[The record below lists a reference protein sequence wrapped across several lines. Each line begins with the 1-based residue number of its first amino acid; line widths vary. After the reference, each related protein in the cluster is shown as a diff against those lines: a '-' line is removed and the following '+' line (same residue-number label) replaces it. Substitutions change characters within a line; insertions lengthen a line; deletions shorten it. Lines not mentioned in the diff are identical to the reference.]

1 MRKRKTDMPS
11 ARALRALYPP
21 KDEAFDRAVRKTLA
35 SLRED
40 EEAKTKMKRK
50 LSMGVA
56 FALVLTAVLACAAVA
71 AGMGIFGQLAGQ
83 YGGTWTRLFG
93 ALEEKSDMNDESLSV
108 EGTEDTH
115 YPEVAFRVP
124 QSYYD
129 GRTLYLTYEL
139 QNAAS
144 TYDFSWRPTREEL
157 AGMWTPGIAAAM
169 PGEEGPTYTG
179 DAALDEALL
188 EAAKKDGSAGV
199 IAYQSGI
206 GDGVWLSGTDEL
218 LEMTESD
225 DRQLEGG
232 IMIGMR
238 KFSELPEAARD
249 LDGLPIDFR
258 LNRSRMYVYYD
269 GKTMY
274 MKTEPDETVRLTVTI
289 PRSGAAEPR
298 TLHAERE
305 LERYRVAADVTVTE
319 LVIRTEITVTS
330 LTGEPVNGDDIRGG
344 DLSFYTLY
352 LDGQQA
358 EGLSGEASGFGTTVY
373 NEIDEYVRPETMPQK
388 LTLVPS
394 YWNEEATDRE
404 ERWEEAVTVEAT

>member
-1 MRKRKTDMPS
+1 MRKKKTDMPS

-21 KDEAFDRAVRKTLA
+21 ASEAFDNAIRQTLA

-40 EEAKTKMKRK
+40 EEAKTTMKRK
-50 LSMGVA
+50 LSMGVV

-71 AGMGIFGQLAGQ
+71 AGMGFFGQLAEE
-83 YGGTWTRLFG
+83 YGGTWARLFG
-93 ALEEKSDMNDESLSV
+93 ALEEKSDVNDELLSV
-108 EGTEDTH
+108 EGTEDTR
-115 YPEVAFRVP
+115 YPEVAFSVS

-144 TYDFSWRPTREEL
+144 TYDFTWRPAREEL
-157 AGMWTPGIAAAM
+157 AGMWMPGIVAAM

-199 IAYQSGI
+199 VAYQSGI
-206 GDGVWLSGTDEL
+206 GDGVWLSRTDEL
-218 LEMTESD
+218 LAMTESD
-225 DRQLEGG
+225 DRRLEDGT
-232 IMIGMR
+232 IIGMR

-249 LDGLPIDFR
+249 LDGLPIDFK

-269 GKTMY
+269 GETMY
-274 MKTEPDETVRLTVTI
+274 MKTEPDEKVRLPVTI
-289 PRSGAAEPR
+289 PRSGAEEPR

-305 LERYRVAADVTVTE
+305 FERYRVAADVTVTE
-319 LVIRTEITVTS
+319 LVIRTEVTVTS

-358 EGLSGEASGFGTTVY
+358 EGLSGEASGFGTAVY
-373 NEIDEYVRPETMPQK
+373 EEIDEYVRPETMPGE
-388 LTLVPS
+388 LTLVPA

-404 ERWEEAVTVEAT
+404 LRWEEAVTVEVT